1 MLPEQ
6 QMNAPQRIPAPSD
19 FFLFTGVYKLG
30 PNDEP
35 VRRENSARMA
45 S

>member
-1 MLPEQ
+1 MFKP
-6 QMNAPQRIPAPSD
+6 NFRY
-19 FFLFTGVYKLG
+19 TGVYKLG
-30 PNDEP
+30 PNDGP